1 MTSIRIAIVTALAA
15 ATLFAGGSYPQHGT
29 SAGVTHAASASS
41 KGPVTCCV
49 E

>member
-15 ATLFAGGSYPQHGT
+15 ASLFAGGSYTQHGT
-29 SAGVTHAASASS
+29 SAGVTLASS
-41 KGPVTCCV
+41 TSKAGPVTCCD

>member
-15 ATLFAGGSYPQHGT
+15 ATLFAGGSYTQHGT
-29 SAGVTHAASASS
+29 SAGVTLAASTS
-41 KGPVTCCV
+41 KTGPVTCCD